1 MYLVGLTGGIA
12 AGKSTVASL
21 WESLGATV
29 IDADIL
35 ARKAVE
41 PGSAGLEQVSAAF
54 PGILTADGQLDREKL
69 AQIVFSNAV
78 KRKQLED
85 IVHPI
90 VRDLARAEIGAA
102 TTPVVVYVVPLLV
115 EAEVDHPFNLVVTVE
130 APVKEQIK
138 RLVTNRGMTEAQA
151 KDRIESQTSA
161 AVRANHAHVILNS
174 NQSIDL
180 LRAEA
185 RELFETIAER
195 AK

>member
-21 WESLGATV
+21 WESLGATI
-29 IDADIL
+29 IDADVL

-41 PGSAGLEQVSAAF
+41 PGSEDLEAVSDAF
-54 PGILTADGQLDREKL
+54 PGVVDASGVLDRKAL
-69 AQIVFSNAV
+69 ADQVFNDPA
-78 KRKQLED
+78 KRKKLET
-85 IVHPI
+85 IIHPI
-90 VRDLARAEIGAA
+90 VRSLALKEIESA

-115 EAEVDHPFNLVVTVE
+115 EAEVDYPFNLIVTVE
-130 APVKEQIK
+130 APHAEQVK
-138 RLVTNRGMTEAQA
+138 RMVSSRGLTEAEA
-151 KDRIESQTSA
+151 KARIGSQTSA
-161 AVRANHAHVILNS
+161 AMRANHAHVILNS

-185 RELFETIAER
+185 RELFEMITER